1 MLGGCSLFTTQFLWF
16 TGATVKARE
25 EVGEQESGP
34 LLQNAI
40 LDLAQVWIYFLV
52 IFGFSFPPMVYLRL
66 QSSSAT
72 LKCLQKD
79 EKEPKRSRP
88 CMELVSKGFE
98 KERLALPQGLHNSLM
113 ISWMRILR
121 HASRH
126 NNRRLLSVL
135 LKKRAWLEHCLV
147 LLQGEG
153 SDGSS
158 FSDKD

>member
-1 MLGGCSLFTTQFLWF
+1 MLGGCSLLTTEFLWF
-16 TGATVKARE
+16 TRATAKVRE
-25 EVGEQESGP
+25 EAGEQESVP
-34 LLQNAI
+34 LLQKAI
-40 LDLAQVWIYFLV
+40 VDLAQAWIYFLV

-79 EKEPKRSRP
+79 EKEHKRSMP

-98 KERLALPQGLHNSLM
+98 KESALED
-113 ISWMRILR
+113 
-121 HASRH
+121 
-126 NNRRLLSVL
+126 
-135 LKKRAWLEHCLV
+135 KRAWLEHCLAS
-147 LLQGEG
+147 LQGAG